1 MIISGQIKAARALLG
16 WTAQDLANQSKVGV
30 ATVRRYEMSPTVPK
44 AHLDKLLKIK
54 AALETAGIDFTG
66 NPEVNPGVV
75 LHLKPPE

>member
-16 WTAQDLANQSKVGV
+16 WTAQDLANRSGVGV
-30 ATVRRYEMSPTVPK
+30 ATVRRYEMSAAVPK

-54 AALETAGIDFTG
+54 AAFEAAGIEFTG

-75 LHLKPPE
+75 LRLKPPE